1 MSRRR
6 GKVDPRPMIGDPKFN
21 DKVVTKFI
29 NCLMV
34 DGKKSVA
41 ESVFY
46 DALEVINK
54 KTGQDPFVVFQEAL
68 ENVKPQ
74 VEVKSRR
81 VGGVTYQV
89 PIEVRPE
96 RRLALGIRWLIRYS
110 RDRNEKSMKNKL
122 AAEFME
128 AQKGTG
134 SAIKRKKISEKWQMP
149 TKHSLITDGNL
160 TKFDSKTFDKP
171 GFDSA
176 FLFYELFN
184 HWNICTHRFRE
195 NYLNRANSIQSRS
208 YFGSGEYR
216 RRDNRIR
223 YSCRRD

>member
-6 GKVDPRPMIGDPKFN
+6 GKVEPRVMIGDPKFN

-68 ENVKPQ
+68 ENAKPQ

-134 SAIKRKKISEKWQMP
+134 SAIKKKEDIRKMADANK
-149 TKHSLITDGNL
+149 
-160 TKFDSKTFDKP
+160 
-171 GFDSA
+171 A
-176 FLFYELFN
+176 FS
-184 HWNICTHRFRE
+184 H
-195 NYLNRANSIQSRS
+195 
-208 YFGSGEYR
+208 YR
-216 RRDNRIR
+216 W
-223 YSCRRD
+223 

>member
-6 GKVDPRPMIGDPKFN
+6 GKVEPRHIEGDPKYN
-21 DKVVTKFI
+21 DKVISKFI

-41 ESVFY
+41 EAVFY
-46 DALEVINK
+46 DALEVIAK
-54 KTGQDPFVVFQEAL
+54 KTGQDPYQVFQEAL
-68 ENVKPQ
+68 ENAKPQ

-81 VGGVTYQV
+81 VGGVTLPQFQSKF
-89 PIEVRPE
+89 VRE

-134 SAIKRKKISEKWQMP
+134 SAIKKKEDIRKMADANK
-149 TKHSLITDGNL
+149 
-160 TKFDSKTFDKP
+160 
-171 GFDSA
+171 A
-176 FLFYELFN
+176 FS
-184 HWNICTHRFRE
+184 H
-195 NYLNRANSIQSRS
+195 
-208 YFGSGEYR
+208 YR
-216 RRDNRIR
+216 W
-223 YSCRRD
+223 

>member
-6 GKVDPRPMIGDPKFN
+6 GKVDPRPIIGDPKYN
-21 DKVVTKFI
+21 DKVITKFI

-54 KTGQDPFVVFQEAL
+54 KTGQDPYQVFTEAL

-134 SAIKRKKISEKWQMP
+134 SAIKKKEDIRKMADANK
-149 TKHSLITDGNL
+149 
-160 TKFDSKTFDKP
+160 
-171 GFDSA
+171 A
-176 FLFYELFN
+176 FS
-184 HWNICTHRFRE
+184 H
-195 NYLNRANSIQSRS
+195 
-208 YFGSGEYR
+208 YR
-216 RRDNRIR
+216 W
-223 YSCRRD
+223 

>member
-34 DGKKSVA
+34 DGKKSTA
-41 ESVFY
+41 EAVFY

-54 KTGQDPFVVFQEAL
+54 KTGQDPYQVFQEAL

-134 SAIKRKKISEKWQMP
+134 SAIKKKEDIRKMADANK
-149 TKHSLITDGNL
+149 
-160 TKFDSKTFDKP
+160 
-171 GFDSA
+171 A
-176 FLFYELFN
+176 FS
-184 HWNICTHRFRE
+184 H
-195 NYLNRANSIQSRS
+195 
-208 YFGSGEYR
+208 YR
-216 RRDNRIR
+216 W
-223 YSCRRD
+223 